1 MGKKGKSSSSSKAPA
16 PAPAP
21 EVPETKKWKP
31 QGHRQKG
38 AGSVVSSK
46 GEIVVGGLQMKEW
59 QRTPVQLLSEFAQ
72 RQKRPRPRYDTVRAD
87 SGKKRFRVVLQDAKK
102 PGTDKDLIFTPKE
115 SFPDTQDAKHCAALL
130 ALLSL
135 QGTLP
140 LEMKLPEPYRALWL
154 AATAK
159 GKSKGGGQ
167 VKVKVS
173 RPPAAPQAA
182 AATDA
187 NDGDETDF
195 WGSSSVASGAT
206 AATGASSKSARPPVG
221 PNGKRLIDSDASGRT
236 LSAAHKFSSKAEKEA
251 FYRGKD
257 AKRREH
263 ERRREEF
270 KHGDAQP
277 VMMSSENREYIE
289 SILRAWAASQPQ
301 RNTGA
306 GGNGDSEAGDEATMQ
321 SARDAITTAL
331 VRQGFRA
338 VDVGPAMDAVVTHS
352 AVQAADW
359 QHGHSPKLL
368 APLVTEALDW
378 LCLNLP
384 EEQLPSA
391 FSPIGKE
398 LKVVSGGSLA
408 GQRGVG
414 NACQQQLRR
423 AGISAVDAGAVSGG
437 LGHDVAAAAIWL
449 QAAFTAQLA
458 AACGTSV
465 AVVAPPAPPGEV
477 LTSLAEEVEALQAIF
492 GEEACTVAHMAVSP
506 AACAQLPA
514 AASKVLGGALTC
526 LAWQRL
532 CTVHADAPDIP
543 VTHIQVDLDETD
555 MILHMYTHDASYP
568 QTAPVFLLTPSNKK
582 TALSHQAYRVGSI
595 SLMLQ
600 AAHQWLPMQAGV
612 LYDAVAWLQE
622 HHPWLQQVDASPLE
636 APPLSFSVP
645 PTDCPQLAT
654 VATLWQALGTPVSYG
669 TLLTPPSMPSAPAAG
684 AGDASS
690 AGGDQTPSGGTSRR
704 GHAELSPRWISSRST
719 ELRAL
724 QSGQAT
730 LLASK
735 ATGGQGASE
744 RRWRQLQSVRS
755 KLPIAAH
762 ESALVDICR
771 SNRVFLLCGQTGS
784 GKTTQ
789 FPQYVL
795 EDAFARGEGGNTH
808 IVVTQPRR
816 IAATGVASRVAA
828 ERGEKLG
835 PVRGARRSA
844 GVVQPDGDKGRF
856 NVGSNVVGYHIRGD
870 ATTNPQTHLTFC
882 TVGIL
887 LRQLQAGLPSHISHI
902 CVDEVHE
909 RGVDTDFLLTVLKG
923 LLVTHPTLK
932 VVLMSA
938 TIDADKFAAYFA
950 PASPS
955 GQCPVYNVPGFV
967 HPVRELYL
975 EDMMPAVMQSIPQKA
990 FDVTTS
996 KPTVDVVAWKNLR
1009 GTQHAT
1015 VAACVMAIASGDAA
1029 SAAPKYGKQGDK
1041 GTVLVFLP
1049 GVPDIRK
1056 VQTELQRSSGTS
1068 SLHIVQLHGSLSPR
1082 EQNAVFDH
1090 APGGKRKI
1098 VLATNIAETSITI
1111 DDCTV
1116 VVDTCRVKEM
1126 QYDANTH
1133 MARLAEVWTSQASS
1147 NQRRGR
1153 AGRVMPGRCLRMLP
1167 EAGFSQLT
1175 PFTKPEIQRV
1185 PLHNLC
1191 LTVMALEI
1199 GDVREVLGSVMDPPK
1214 RASVDT
1220 ALTQLAHIGAIL
1232 PRRRSGSAARKRPQL
1247 SFELSP
1253 LGSHL
1258 ASMPLDVRLAK
1269 VCVYGVLLRC
1279 VDPMLTV
1286 AACLSG
1292 RSPFRNPGTDPQRRQ
1307 ESGAAQRALAWG
1319 NSDHLTMVNAYNKW
1333 RAASSRGA
1341 KTKVV
1346 NDYSLSFESL
1356 QNIEDVRNDLAAALA
1371 EMGFLPGRQGKETG
1385 AAAVASAEAA
1395 GRDLHRS
1402 VTTLSEP
1409 IGNGW
1414 GRYGECS
1421 AQVNACAQDATI
1433 LRSAL
1438 CAGLY
1443 PHVAKVVTPGDR
1455 FDETAFG
1462 TTKAKFSAKEL
1473 KFFTLA
1479 GVADEESSTAAAA
1492 GAGGGEDGNR
1502 VSVWRG
1508 IPQQRV
1514 FIHPASVCFN
1524 TGNFPSP
1531 WLVYHEK
1538 VATSKVFVR
1547 DVTVASPYA
1556 LLLFGGHDSVAAAAL
1571 GDSAPGKPGAEG
1583 EAVRVEHSDG
1593 LVYVGRYSWMKF
1605 KAPARLGVLVRGLR
1619 AALDELLRWKILEPS
1634 VDIATSPVVDAVL
1647 RLLAGHGF

>member
-1 MGKKGKSSSSSKAPA
+1 M
-16 PAPAP
+16 
-21 EVPETKKWKP
+21 
-31 QGHRQKG
+31 
-38 AGSVVSSK
+38 
-46 GEIVVGGLQMKEW
+46 GGLQMKEW
-59 QRTPVQLLSEFAQ
+59 QRTPVQLLSELTQ
-72 RQKRPRPRYDTVRAD
+72 RQKRPRPRYDSVRAD

-102 PGTDKDLIFTPKE
+102 PGTDKDLLFTPQE

-130 ALLSL
+130 ALLTL
-135 QGTLP
+135 QGDLP
-140 LEMKLPEPYRALWL
+140 LEMKLPEPYRTLWL

-159 GKSKGGGQ
+159 GKPKKGDK
-167 VKVKVS
+167 VKVKAK
-173 RPPAAPQAA
+173 PPAAKAA
-182 AATDA
+182 AEDP
-187 NDGDETDF
+187 NEGDETDF
-195 WGSSSVASGAT
+195 WGGASVASSAT
-206 AATGASSKSARPPVG
+206 ASTVKSARPPVG

-236 LSAAHKFSSKAEKEA
+236 LSAANKFSSKAEKEA

-257 AKRREH
+257 AKRKEH

-277 VMMSSENREYIE
+277 VMMSGENREYIE
-289 SILRAWAASQPQ
+289 SILRAWAASQSQ
-301 RNTGA
+301 RASGSA
-306 GGNGDSEAGDEATMQ
+306 GGGAADDDGDAATMQ
-321 SARDAITTAL
+321 SARDAITGAL

-359 QHGHSPKLL
+359 QHGHSAKLL

-398 LKVVSGGSLA
+398 LKVVSGGSMA
-408 GQRGVG
+408 AQKGTG
-414 NACQQQLRR
+414 NACQQQLRA
-423 AGISAVDAGAVSGG
+423 AGVSAVDAGAAAGSM
-437 LGHDVAAAAIWL
+437 GHDVAAAAMWL

-458 AACGTSV
+458 VACDVDASR
-465 AVVAPPAPPGEV
+465 VAPPAPSGEV

-492 GEEACTVAHMAVSP
+492 GEECCTVKHVGIASSAF
-506 AACAQLPA
+506 AELPA
-514 AASKVLGGALTC
+514 AARSVLGDSSTC
-526 LAWQRL
+526 LPWQHVAN
-532 CTVHADAPDIP
+532 TPQDAPDIP
-543 VTHIQVDLDETD
+543 VTHIKVRLQETGTV
-555 MILHMYTHDASYP
+555 LHMYTHDASYP
-568 QTAPVFLLTPSNKK
+568 HSTPVFLLAPSSKK
-582 TALSHQAYRVGSI
+582 TAMSHQAYRVGA
-595 SLMLQ
+595 LAMLLQ

-622 HHPWLQQVDASPLE
+622 HHIWLQQVDASPLE

-645 PTDCPQLAT
+645 PADCPQLAT

-669 TLLTPPSMPSAPAAG
+669 TLLTPPSMPSAPAAAG
-684 AGDASS
+684 AGDSASAASS
-690 AGGDQTPSGGTSRR
+690 QTTSGGSSRR
-704 GHAELSPRWISSRST
+704 GHGELSPRWIASRST

-724 QSGQAT
+724 QGAQAALLSNKSSSG
-730 LLASK
+730 
-735 ATGGQGASE
+735 ATGSSE
-744 RRWRQLQSVRS
+744 RRWRQLQTVRS
-755 KLPIAAH
+755 KLPIASH
-762 ESALVDICR
+762 ETALVDLCR

-789 FPQYVL
+789 FPQYIL

-835 PVRGARRSA
+835 PVRGSRKQA

-856 NVGSNVVGYHIRGD
+856 SVGSNVVGYHIRGD

-887 LRQLQAGLPSHISHI
+887 LRQLQTGLPSHISHI

-932 VVLMSA
+932 VILMSA
-938 TIDADKFAAYFA
+938 TIDADKFASYFA
-950 PASPS
+950 PASPT

-975 EDMMPAVMQSIPQKA
+975 EDLLPAVMQSIPQKA
-990 FDVTTS
+990 FDVTAS
-996 KPTVDVVAWKNLR
+996 KPTVDVSAWKNLR

-1029 SAAPKYGKQGDK
+1029 SATPKFGKQGDK
-1041 GTVLVFLP
+1041 GTILVFLP

-1056 VQTELQRSSGTS
+1056 VQNELQRSSGAS
-1068 SLHIVQLHGSLSPR
+1068 SLHVVQLHGSLSPR

-1090 APGGKRKI
+1090 APGGKRKV

-1116 VVDTCRVKEM
+1116 VIDTCRVKEM

-1167 EAGFSQLT
+1167 QAGFKLLT

-1199 GDVREVLGSVMDPPK
+1199 GDVREVLGGVMDPPK
-1214 RASVDT
+1214 TASVDT

-1232 PRRRSGSAARKRPQL
+1232 PRRRSSGGKRKKAQL

-1307 ESGAAQRALAWG
+1307 ESEAAQRALAWG

-1333 RAASSRGA
+1333 RAAGSRSA
-1341 KTKVV
+1341 KSKVV

-1385 AAAVASAEAA
+1385 HAAVASAQAA
-1395 GRDLHRS
+1395 GKDLHRS

-1409 IGNGW
+1409 IDNGW

-1421 AQVNACAQDATI
+1421 AAVNACAQDATI

-1473 KFFTLA
+1473 KFYTLA
-1479 GVADEESSTAAAA
+1479 GVADEDAPGDAAA
-1492 GAGGGEDGNR
+1492 GAGGGSGGDGNR
-1502 VSVWRG
+1502 VAVWRG

-1571 GDSAPGKPGAEG
+1571 GDAPPGKAGAEG

-1619 AALDELLRWKILEPS
+1619 AALDELLKWKIAEPS